1 MENASSECGIS
12 TGKFLEA
19 LNFYLDSTYVE
30 YSGSLYLQKEGVCIG
45 SSLAPVLSD
54 LLLASLD
61 RQLQMALEE
70 KSVVKTFRYVDDF
83 LVVFKKK
90 CGAEAEQV
98 GELLDVFS
106 SVLSPFSLTTEMPE
120 RGTIRFLDMSLTF
133 CGHYVCWEYAPR
145 SQKGFLSF
153 SSAHTKLV
161 KRGIVRAA
169 LKNSVLRSC
178 HHRMFQ
184 SLQAQAERLLIAGYP
199 RTLLLTVAESV
210 LKSTTSKE
218 APQTQE
224 TRRGLINVIPHVH
237 KVSHGLKKI
246 AQKAG
251 IRTVFSAPNKLGRM
265 CKAVNDTTPPKAD
278 CSTNHATRF
287 VPCRTNVVYEIPLEC
302 DAVRNFAY
310 IFGCRLGPMDIRR
323 AQALPYKYKTLYHPC
338 VRSTLRR
345 FLSRPG

>member
-1 MENASSECGIS
+1 M
-12 TGKFLEA
+12 
-19 LNFYLDSTYVE
+19 
-30 YSGSLYLQKEGVCIG
+30 
-45 SSLAPVLSD
+45 
-54 LLLASLD
+54 
-61 RQLQMALEE
+61 
-70 KSVVKTFRYVDDF
+70 
-83 LVVFKKK
+83 LVV
-90 CGAEAEQV
+90 C
-98 GELLDVFS
+98 
-106 SVLSPFSLTTEMPE
+106 
-120 RGTIRFLDMSLTF
+120 
-133 CGHYVCWEYAPR
+133 PR
-145 SQKGFLSF
+145 SQKSFLPL

-224 TRRGLINVIPHVH
+224 TRRGRINVIPYVH

-246 AQKAG
+246 AQKAR
-251 IRTVFSAPNKLGRM
+251 IITVFSAPNKLGRM

-302 DAVRNFAY
+302 DAVYVGQTGRCINERLREHAY
-310 IFGCRLGPMDIRR
+310 ALCVGNGSHLVSHCKACGCIPFLDRTKVLKRYTESRTREIFEAYSIAKKGRKKVSVRL
-323 AQALPYKYKTLYHPC
+323 Q
-338 VRSTLRR
+338 SQ
-345 FLSRPG
+345 FLKKR